1 MGTCQE
7 AEGAACVT
15 GSAMCVVFVLKSETK
30 DGLLVLIIFSMQMII
45 LFCYPRF
52 PASVGLIELK
62 F

>member
-1 MGTCQE
+1 
-7 AEGAACVT
+7 
-15 GSAMCVVFVLKSETK
+15 MCVVFVLKLETK

-45 LFCYPRF
+45 LLCYPRF